1 MQLTPD
7 TAYKRIYRHG
17 FMVAELL
24 RLLLPDVPG
33 GQRLQSAL
41 RLEEL
46 ERMFE
51 QSVDEQRHRR
61 LRDMVWSVPLNGPAY
76 PDWRHL
82 RVFLEFQEPTDR
94 LMPLRLRHYAD
105 GHRLEEWAK
114 RPFGASDRIAP
125 VLAIVLHT
133 GAWRWS
139 APRTAAAL
147 ALPDAATIWRPD
159 LSSPSS
165 PLLSGDG
172 HLLLDS
178 ASLTAE
184 MARVDNAA
192 WLLAALENADVVH
205 AAEWLGAL
213 IRRLGAATQKELQ
226 DVTVQWALR
235 TLKLNGMDLEVE
247 SMAEV
252 AASQA
257 NGDWDGH
264 VAARRARWMRE
275 YFSDAI
281 AEGVAIG
288 EARGEA
294 KGVALGEARER
305 ELLVELARA
314 RFDAD
319 TAEAL
324 RRRLDGVADPERLKQ
339 VGVRLVTCDS
349 GAELLARLDT

>member
-61 LRDMVWSVPLNGPAY
+61 LRDMVWSVPLTGPAFPY
-76 PDWRHL
+76 WRHL
-82 RVFLEFQEPTDR
+82 RVFLEFQDPTER
-94 LMPLRLRHYAD
+94 LMALRLRHYAD

-139 APRTAAAL
+139 APRTVAGLAVPDGAA
-147 ALPDAATIWRPD
+147 IWHPD
-159 LSSPSS
+159 LSSASS

-213 IRRLGAATQKELQ
+213 IRRLAAPAQKELQ
-226 DVTVQWALR
+226 DVAVQWVLR

-257 NGDWDGH
+257 NGDWDAH

-281 AEGVAIG
+281 AEG
-288 EARGEA
+288 EARG
-294 KGVALGEARER
+294 VARER

-314 RFDAD
+314 RFDAE

-324 RRRLDGVADPERLKQ
+324 RRRLGGVADPERLKQ
-339 VGVRLVTCDS
+339 VGLRLVTCNS
-349 GAELLARLDT
+349 GAELLAGLDA